1 LLPDLHT
8 DFSRGRSGDLVFPS
22 PSEFSTEMYINI
34 VKSSLMKKHGQW
46 NRTKIGFST
55 NGAGEVDI
63 HRQKEI

>member
-1 LLPDLHT
+1 
-8 DFSRGRSGDLVFPS
+8 
-22 PSEFSTEMYINI
+22 MYINI